1 MSKDEIIKEKI
12 NFEIEK
18 LKLFVFILAATI
30 AGSYTLLIN
39 LESNIYNKRLLIAG
53 AILIFFLFL
62 AIILLGV
69 IFLYFQIIGMK
80 EFDE

>member
-39 LESNIYNKRLLIAG
+39 LESNIYNKWIFIPGL
-53 AILIFFLFL
+53 ILIFFLVL
-62 AIILLGV
+62 AIIYSFFRINKFFKRLNK
-69 IFLYFQIIGMK
+69 Q
-80 EFDE
+80 